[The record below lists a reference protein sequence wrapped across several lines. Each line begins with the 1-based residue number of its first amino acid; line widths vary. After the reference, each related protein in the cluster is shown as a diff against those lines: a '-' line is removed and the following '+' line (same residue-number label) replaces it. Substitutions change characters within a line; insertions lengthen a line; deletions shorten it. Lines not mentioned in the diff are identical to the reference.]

1 MCSLA
6 PGTHVWVTL
15 PSTKGEHLA
24 RVLKHHREHSQ
35 VEVAWDPRGDKATVA
50 ESAVRMQ
57 CEGRATRRGA
67 PAAASLPTLDDGG
80 AATATAAS
88 TITPNNN
95 AVSAPRVAAAASSPT
110 LDDGGAATATAATTT
125 IHFNAVSAARVAAAC
140 VVERRDFEPLLGQA
154 SDKAGKPAKREDGRA
169 TMASSTQNR
178 ATVEGDT
185 NPQGVQEVVD
195 TATAAR
201 SRVVADPDA
210 AGARR
215 VAGRG
220 LLPTEVLRQ
229 RLAFL
234 DPLGG
239 TGEVALQ
246 ARRRGLSSY
255 VVAVGC
261 LLTWSPWAVFLRDDT
276 GRRQRQNAR
285 PRRNAQAALFLRGRR
300 RGLSF

>member
-1 MCSLA
+1 M
-6 PGTHVWVTL
+6 
-15 PSTKGEHLA
+15 
-24 RVLKHHREHSQ
+24 LKHHREHSQ

-50 ESAVRMQ
+50 ESAVRPQ

-67 PAAASLPTLDDGG
+67 P
-80 AATATAAS
+80 
-88 TITPNNN
+88 
-95 AVSAPRVAAAASSPT
+95 AAASSPT

-125 IHFNAVSAARVAAAC
+125 IHFNTVSAPRVAAAC

-246 ARRRGLSSY
+246 ARRRGLS
-255 VVAVGC
+255 
-261 LLTWSPWAVFLRDDT
+261 F
-276 GRRQRQNAR
+276 
-285 PRRNAQAALFLRGRR
+285 
-300 RGLSF
+300 